1 MRGDLKF
8 KFSRGHAPN
17 PPSTARRWRAHRL
30 RRAIDMDYCTFRF
43 KLKPPPHLEN
53 PGSAPVNVVRYDLIG
68 PYTLYSVHLVTQ
80 E

>member
-1 MRGDLKF
+1 MP
-8 KFSRGHAPN
+8 PN

-30 RRAIDMDYCTFRF
+30 RRAIDMDFRF

-68 PYTLYSVHLVTQ
+68 LYNLYSLHLVTQ